1 MIDLEASQ
9 SLEIIE
15 EEAINFSDD
24 SQIDLSEQEG
34 EIEQLDM
41 PELPVTKN
49 NNDLIKIQDL
59 IFSQDGTFISM
70 QNDEKD

>member
-15 EEAINFSDD
+15 EEAFTENFSDD

-41 PELPVTKN
+41 PELPVARNT
-49 NNDLIKIQDL
+49 NDFIKI
-59 IFSQDGTFISM
+59 
-70 QNDEKD
+70 

>member
-15 EEAINFSDD
+15 EEAIVLTED
-24 SQIDLSEQEG
+24 SHIDLSEQED

-41 PELPVTKN
+41 PELPVSKN
-49 NNDLIKIQDL
+49 TNDFIKIQDL
-59 IFSQDGTFISM
+59 IFSQDGAFVSM
-70 QNDEKD
+70 QNDGDE

>member
-34 EIEQLDM
+34 EVEQLDM
-41 PELPVTKN
+41 PELPVAKN
-49 NNDLIKIQDL
+49 TNDFIKI
-59 IFSQDGTFISM
+59 
-70 QNDEKD
+70 